1 MSNNTQLQQ
10 LINDNIPTLEKYL
23 NVRDITARVGID
35 HIFDSD
41 EEEHILEQ
49 QLNCIKLLS
58 RLKEGHIGAIEDIQ
72 DVYQELKKYIVDI
85 ICRHEDDLSEIEYE
99 RGELKEDKDLIE
111 ESIENL
117 TQINQVF
124 LFNNDLA
131 QAKHY
136 LRQALIVTEDKMDEL
151 NAKLNEESVEG
162 AEDEI
167 KIEFADFEAYAENL
181 KILLEDA
188 LEYPVEETHKE
199 ITTTEKDITDTIS
212 KVIEYL
218 LTSDVFK
225 NLVSDV
231 INKQ

>member
-23 NVRDITARVGID
+23 KIRDITARVGID

-72 DVYQELKKYIVDI
+72 ELYQDLKKYIVDI
-85 ICRHEDDLSEIEYE
+85 ISRHEDDLSEIEYE
-99 RGELKEDKDLIE
+99 RGELRDARDLIE

-117 TQINQVF
+117 NCLNKHLIH
-124 LFNNDLA
+124 DIG

-136 LRQALIVTEDKMDEL
+136 LRQALVVTEDKIGDL
-151 NAKLNEESVEG
+151 RKKLYEESVEG
-162 AEDEI
+162 CEEEI
-167 KIEFADFEAYAENL
+167 EKEFADFEAYAENL

-188 LEYPVEETHKE
+188 LEYPVEETQKDS
-199 ITTTEKDITDTIS
+199 TTTEKDITDTIS